1 MLNKIVNKYSILI
14 IFCLFHACRNKTEIK
29 QVVETWN
36 GKQFIL
42 PDDSLLVNSNKIAI
56 NPLSKKIKIV
66 TAINAS
72 CGACISEL
80 KDWMVFMKDFD
91 PSQVGFIFLLYSND
105 QLMAFEKINPVS
117 IHFSYPYF
125 HDKGKIAFIKNNI
138 PEQKLYQTFLLDS
151 TNHVVLV
158 GNPINNKE
166 LSALYKSEIQKA
178 KTIPDQFI
186 ESQGV
191 KMDYKNNRAYLY
203 FGKEVI
209 WQDESG
215 KRLSKKE
222 VKELSSKYDC
232 WLDHSSPNLV
242 TIRKRSNYN

>member
-1 MLNKIVNKYSILI
+1 MNKIVYKYSILI
-14 IFCLFHACRNKTEIK
+14 ILCLFLACRNKSEVK

-42 PDDSLLVNSNKIAI
+42 PDDSLVVNSNKITI

-80 KDWMVFMKDFD
+80 RDWMVFMKDFD
-91 PSQVGFIFLLYSND
+91 TSQVGFIFLLYSND
-105 QLMAFEKINPVS
+105 HLMAFEKINPVS
-117 IHFSYPYF
+117 IHFTYPYF
-125 HDKGKIAFIKNNI
+125 HDKGKKVFLKNNI
-138 PEQKLYQTFLLDS
+138 PEHKLYQTFLLDS

-178 KTIPDQFI
+178 KTITDQFI

-203 FGKEVI
+203 FGNEVI

-222 VKELSSKYDC
+222 AKELCSKNDC
-232 WLDHSSPNLV
+232 WLDQSSPNLV
-242 TIRKRSNYN
+242 IIRKRSESN